1 MFSSTT
7 FTPIEHHNYRNYETS
22 LSSPNGQRS
31 KTVMEEKNFVL
42 KIWDRILQGLPP
54 KQEIVQQQMGLQA
67 QQKTKAIEFKVA
79 VN

>member
-1 MFSSTT
+1 
-7 FTPIEHHNYRNYETS
+7 
-22 LSSPNGQRS
+22 
-31 KTVMEEKNFVL
+31 MEEKKNFVL